1 MRPSWVSL
9 TASDRRHELPDAPLD
24 AGWVEQ
30 MLPFVADLSRPGD
43 LVLDPFAGW
52 GTTLVACALLGRRA
66 RGLEIEPARVDAA
79 NARLAALPGDHL
91 VLRDQLVLC
100 ADARRPP
107 LAPASVDLCLTSVPY
122 FSADGHAGWDLC
134 EAPGQIYRARDYGRY
149 LGLLA
154 EVFGAVAGLLRP
166 GAHLVAFAE
175 NLTLPDGTLL
185 PLAWDLARVLATRLV
200 LLPERVLC
208 YERPLAQGADPT
220 RTNRAHEYALVA
232 RRPEI

>member
-1 MRPSWVSL
+1 MR
-9 TASDRRHELPDAPLD
+9 DAPRD

-30 MLPFVADLSRPGD
+30 MLPFIADLSRPGD

-52 GTTLVACALLGRRA
+52 GTTLVACALLGRRG
-66 RGLEIEPARVDAA
+66 RGLEIEPTRAAAA
-79 NARLAALPGDHL
+79 NARLAALPRDHGDHGD
-91 VLRDQLVLC
+91 RCADQLVLC

-122 FSADGHAGWDLC
+122 YSPDGHADWDLS
-134 EAPGQIYRARDYGRY
+134 EAPGQIYRARDYARY
-149 LGLLA
+149 LALLA
-154 EVFGAVAGLLRP
+154 EVLAAVANLLRP

-175 NLTLPDGTLL
+175 NLTRPDGRLL
-185 PLAWDLARVLATRLV
+185 PLAWDLARVLGERLV

-208 YERPLAQGADPT
+208 YDRPLADDADAT

-232 RRPEI
+232 RRPDDA